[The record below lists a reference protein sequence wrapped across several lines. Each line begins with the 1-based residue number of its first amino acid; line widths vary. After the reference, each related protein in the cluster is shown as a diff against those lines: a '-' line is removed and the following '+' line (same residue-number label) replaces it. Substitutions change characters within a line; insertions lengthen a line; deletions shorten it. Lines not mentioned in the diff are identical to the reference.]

1 MSWGQI
7 ALNQEELQDG
17 TAGSQL
23 VAVMICIRN
32 LLC

>member
-7 ALNQEELQDG
+7 AVNREELQDG

-23 VAVMICIRN
+23 VAVIIYIRS